1 MTVENTSSKNAVVTG
16 GFAVGATISIT
27 FPFEKEDT
35 VMIETEQLGKLV
47 YGSDYEVDENNV
59 VLKKAIATDD
69 KVQVYR
75 KTDLTQERDIPQ
87 NAKFNS
93 ISLEAA
99 LDKLTLQ
106 NQEQEEVLNRCL
118 KVETFADVTPEDMT
132 KAVYDVSM
140 NMPDINA
147 AVANIEDIK
156 KVAANETD
164 ISTVADDIN
173 TVKAVGESI
182 ENVDIAA
189 RNISDIKKV
198 ATNISKVTTVA
209 DDMPKVETVAT
220 DIQSVRTVSA
230 SRTDVVTVANKI
242 SNVNTVADNIAAV
255 STVNTN
261 IDNIKAVGNSISN
274 VNSVAGD
281 LTNIDTVANNI
292 NTVVGA
298 VSSTAASAAAA
309 AASATEA
316 ADSASTASTA
326 ATNASTSAAEAAS
339 SVSSILTYT
348 SNSKIWAEG
357 TDAEVQR
364 LGGEHSSKGWAQT
377 IDASNFANTDLSN
390 LSLTGQ
396 AVMKAK
402 QDVANMTQSV
412 SDGNEATT
420 YPSTGA
426 VRNALDTKQNLSYL
440 TQTVDYATAS
450 VSDSR
455 YPSVSAVEAALR
467 KRQKISNLTSSVT
480 TGTETYPSNKAV
492 SDALALKQDIA
503 NLSQTLDTDTTKY
516 PSNNVVNS
524 AVQTLSTTKQD
535 VANLSQT
542 LDESETKY
550 PSNKAVKTAIDEKD
564 SFPPQTTDDVG
575 KFLQTD
581 GSEVSWETVRQVPS
595 SGSTTWGKYLQS
607 VGDSTYRWANLGV
620 REVPQVDSNDIKSGT
635 NTFLQAYKSGE
646 NLLYG
651 WKTAYTNPPVEDDF
665 DFPDRAIVFGRAF
678 MNERDVWFDSDT
690 SVDGKSSIAGYS
702 WEAMAPAMPIGT
714 IFSMICHED
723 WVPPYCVK
731 ADGSTYSGNAFKWL
745 YGRRDAVWYAED
757 MQGNTGPASYPG
769 AAVKYLPTS
778 STERYYKYYEYS
790 SGYIF
795 WTKGRP
801 KVGGAVYKIIDPD
814 FHSPTITKYQGLSIS
829 QVIAQADVEGWYS
842 EEDQQYREIKL
853 ERDATYNDPYITHPE
868 VYTYELAQKAGN
880 NKPRDPVTAS
890 KKYISQGILST
901 CTAEQYAKDLTAHG
915 KCYKFVSDAA
925 PDEVS
930 TTVSANFRVP
940 TIPDETV
947 TTDADDTKQ
956 NGILRWF
963 IVLGSMVSDDFSK
976 EWNDSI
982 DNKIPSTGDTTNN
995 TEGA

>member
-1 MTVENTSSKNAVVTG
+1 MTVENTSSKNAIVTG

-93 ISLEAA
+93 ISLEEA

-106 NQEQEEVLNRCL
+106 NQEQEEVLDRCL
-118 KVETFADVTPEDMT
+118 KVETFAEVTPEDMT

-147 AVANIEDIK
+147 TVANIENIK

-164 ISTVADDIN
+164 ISTVADGI
-173 TVKAVGESI
+173 TQ
-182 ENVDIAA
+182 
-189 RNISDIKKV
+189 
-198 ATNISKVTTVA
+198 
-209 DDMPKVETVAT
+209 VETVAA

-230 SRTDVVTVANKI
+230 SITDVVTVADKI
-242 SNVNTVADNIAAV
+242 SNVNTVAGNMAAV
-255 STVNTN
+255 NTVNTN
-261 IDNIKAVGNSISN
+261 IENIKAVGNSISN
-274 VNSVAGD
+274 VNSVAGN
-281 LTNIDTVANNI
+281 LTNIGTVANNI
-292 NTVVGA
+292 NTIVGA
-298 VSSTAASAAAA
+298 VSSTAASASEA
-309 AASATEA
+309 AASASEA
-316 ADSASTASTA
+316 ATSASAAASSASTASTA
-326 ATNASTSAAEAAS
+326 ATNASASATEAAS

-357 TDAEVQR
+357 TDAEVQL
-364 LGGEHSSKGWAQT
+364 LGGEHSAKGWAQT
-377 IDASNFANTDLSN
+377 VDASNFADIDLSN

-402 QDVANMTQSV
+402 QDVANMTQAI
-412 SDGNEATT
+412 SDGNGRTT

-426 VRNALDTKQNLSYL
+426 VRTALDEKQDVSYL

-450 VSDSR
+450 VSDDR
-455 YPSVSAVEAALR
+455 YPSVRAVETALR

-480 TGTETYPSNKAV
+480 TDTETYPSNKAV
-492 SDALALKQDIA
+492 SDALALKQDVA

-550 PSNKAVKTAIDEKD
+550 PSNKAVKTAIDQKD
-564 SFPPQTTDDVG
+564 SFPPQTTDDAG
-575 KFLQTD
+575 KFLQTN
-581 GSEVSWETVRQVPS
+581 GSEVNWETVRQVPS
-595 SGSTTWGKYLQS
+595 SGSTTWGKYLKS
-607 VGDSTYRWANLGV
+607 AGDDTYKWDNLDV
-620 REVPQVDSNDIKSGT
+620 RQVPQVEASDIKSGT
-635 NTFLQAYKSGE
+635 TILQAYKSGD

-651 WKTAYTNPPVEDDF
+651 WKTGYTIPNKDEF
-665 DFPDRAIVFGRAF
+665 DLPDRAIVFGRTY
-678 MNERDVWFDSDT
+678 MNGRDIWFDSDSPPDYT
-690 SVDGKSSIAGYS
+690 SSIAGYS
-702 WEAMAPAMPIGT
+702 WEAMAPAMPIGML
-714 IFSMICHED
+714 FSMICDEN

-745 YGRRDAVWYAED
+745 YGRRDKVRYL
-757 MQGNTGPASYPG
+757 QGENTTAMPSYPG
-769 AAVKYLPTS
+769 AVKYLPTS
-778 STERYYKYYEYS
+778 SSETYYEYYNPTPNYS
-790 SGYIF
+790 F
-795 WTKGRP
+795 WTLGRP
-801 KVGGAVYKIIDPD
+801 KVGGDVYRIQYPNT
-814 FHSPTITKYQGLSIS
+814 SSQVITKYEDISIKS
-829 QVIAQADVEGWYS
+829 VTATTEDWYS
-842 EEDQQYREIKL
+842 EEDRQYYQIKL
-853 ERDATYNDPYITHPE
+853 KAGPNFDDPYGAHPE
-868 VYTYELAQKAGN
+868 VYSYQIRTKSGNTKPYEVVTV
-880 NKPRDPVTAS
+880 NKKS
-890 KKYISQGILST
+890 ISQGILST

-925 PDEVS
+925 PDEVT

-947 TTDADDTKQ
+947 TTDASDSKQ

-963 IVLGSMVSDDFSK
+963 VVLGSMVSDDFSK

-982 DNKIPSTGDTTNN
+982 SSKIPSTGDTTNN

>member
-1 MTVENTSSKNAVVTG
+1 MTVENTSSKNAIVTG

-93 ISLEAA
+93 ISLEEA

-106 NQEQEEVLNRCL
+106 NQEQEEVLDRCL
-118 KVETFADVTPEDMT
+118 KVETFAEVTPEDMT

-147 AVANIEDIK
+147 TVANIENIK

-164 ISTVADDIN
+164 ISTVADGI
-173 TVKAVGESI
+173 TQ
-182 ENVDIAA
+182 
-189 RNISDIKKV
+189 
-198 ATNISKVTTVA
+198 
-209 DDMPKVETVAT
+209 VETVAT

-230 SRTDVVTVANKI
+230 NRTDVATVANKI
-242 SNVNTVADNIAAV
+242 SNVNTVAGNMAAV
-255 STVNTN
+255 KAVNAGLSTIKAVNENKTNIDNVATKLTEIESVSDNMAAVNTVNTN
-261 IDNIKAVGNSISN
+261 IENIKAVGNSISN
-274 VNSVAGD
+274 VNSVAGN
-281 LTNIDTVANNI
+281 LTNIGTVANNI
-292 NTVVGA
+292 NTIVGA
-298 VSSTAASAAAA
+298 VSSTAASASEA
-309 AASATEA
+309 AASASEA
-316 ADSASTASTA
+316 AASASAAASSASTASTA
-326 ATNASTSAAEAAS
+326 ATNASASATEAAS
-339 SVSSILTYT
+339 SVSSTLTYT

-357 TDAEVQR
+357 TDAEVQL
-364 LGGEHSSKGWAQT
+364 LGGEHSAKGWAQT
-377 IDASNFANTDLSN
+377 VDASNFADIDLSN

-402 QDVANMTQSV
+402 QDVANMTQAI
-412 SDGNEATT
+412 SDGNGRTT

-426 VRNALDTKQNLSYL
+426 VRTALDEKQDVSYL

-450 VSDSR
+450 VSDDR
-455 YPSVSAVEAALR
+455 YPSVRAVETALR

-480 TGTETYPSNKAV
+480 TDTETYPSNKAV
-492 SDALALKQDIA
+492 SDALALKQDVA

-524 AVQTLSTTKQD
+524 AVQNLSTTKQD

-550 PSNKAVKTAIDEKD
+550 PSNKAVKTAIDQKD
-564 SFPPQTTDDVG
+564 SFPPQTTDDAG
-575 KFLQTD
+575 KFLQTN
-581 GSEVSWETVRQVPS
+581 GSEVNWETVRQVPS
-595 SGSTTWGKYLQS
+595 SGSTTWGKYLKS
-607 VGDSTYRWANLGV
+607 AGDDTYKWDNLDV
-620 REVPQVDSNDIKSGT
+620 RQVPYIEASDIKSGT
-635 NTFLQAYKSGE
+635 TILQAYKSGD

-651 WKTAYTNPPVEDDF
+651 WKTGYTIPNKDEF
-665 DFPDRAIVFGRAF
+665 DLPDRAIVFGRTYMAG
-678 MNERDVWFDSDT
+678 RDIWFDSDSPLDYT
-690 SVDGKSSIAGYS
+690 SSIAGYS
-702 WEAMAPAMPIGT
+702 WEAMAPAMPIGML
-714 IFSMICHED
+714 FSMICDEN

-745 YGRRDAVWYAED
+745 YGRRDKVI
-757 MQGNTGPASYPG
+757 NTTATASYPG
-769 AAVKYLPTS
+769 AVKYLPTS
-778 STERYYKYYEYS
+778 SSETYYEYYNPTP
-790 SGYIF
+790 GYSF
-795 WTKGRP
+795 WTLGRP
-801 KVGGAVYKIIDPD
+801 KVGGDVYSIQYPNTSSQII
-814 FHSPTITKYQGLSIS
+814 SKYEDLSIKS
-829 QVIAQADVEGWYS
+829 IGTTPDDWYS
-842 EEDQQYREIKL
+842 EEDRQYYQIKL
-853 ERDATYNDPYITHPE
+853 KAGPNFDDPYGAHPE
-868 VYTYELAQKAGN
+868 VYSYQLRTKGGN
-880 NKPRDPVTAS
+880 TKPLDPVTVNKQS
-890 KKYISQGILST
+890 ISQGILST

-925 PDEVS
+925 PDEVT

-940 TIPDETV
+940 TIPDEIV
-947 TTDADDTKQ
+947 TTDASDSKQ

-963 IVLGSMVSDDFSK
+963 VVLGSMVSDDFSK

-982 DNKIPSTGDTTNN
+982 SSKIPSTGDTTNN

>member
-35 VMIETEQLGKLV
+35 VMIETEQLGQLV

-140 NMPDINA
+140 NMPDINT

-292 NTVVGA
+292 DTVVGA

-309 AASATEA
+309 AASATDA
-316 ADSASTASTA
+316 AASASTASTA
-326 ATNASTSAAEAAS
+326 ATNASTSATEAAS

-364 LGGEHSSKGWAQT
+364 LGGEHSAKGWAQT
-377 IDASNFANTDLSN
+377 VDASNFADTDLSN
-390 LSLTGQ
+390 LSPTGQ
-396 AVMKAK
+396 AVMNAK
-402 QDVANMTQSV
+402 QDV
-412 SDGNEATT
+412 
-420 YPSTGA
+420 
-426 VRNALDTKQNLSYL
+426 SYL
-440 TQTVDYATAS
+440 TQSVDNTTAP
-450 VSDSR
+450 VSDNR
-455 YPSVSAVEAALR
+455 YPSVRAVETALG

-492 SDALALKQDIA
+492 SDALALKQDVA

-516 PSNNVVNS
+516 PSNNVVNN

-564 SFPPQTTDDVG
+564 SLPPQTTDDIG

-595 SGSTTWGKYLQS
+595 SGSTTGGKYLQS
-607 VGDSTYRWANLGV
+607 VGDNTYRWANLGV
-620 REVPQVDSNDIKSGT
+620 REVPRVDSNDIKSGT
-635 NTFLQAYKSGE
+635 NTFLQAYKSGD

-651 WKTAYTNPPVEDDF
+651 WKTAYTNPPVEDDL

-678 MNERDVWFDSDT
+678 MNERDVWFDSDR

-714 IFSMICHED
+714 IFSMICNND

-745 YGRRDAVWYAED
+745 YGRRDAVWYGED

-778 STERYYKYYEYS
+778 STERYYKYYHYS

-801 KVGGAVYKIIDPD
+801 KVGGDVYKIDNPEAS
-814 FHSPTITKYQGLSIS
+814 SPIIIKYYGLSIS
-829 QVIAQADVEGWYS
+829 QVIADPDVEGMYS
-842 EEDQQYREIKL
+842 EEDQLYRKIKL
-853 ERDATYNDPYITHPE
+853 EKDATFNDPHITSPE
-868 VYTYELAQKAGN
+868 VYTYELSLKLGDT
-880 NKPRDPVTAS
+880 KPRDPVTAS

-901 CTAEQYAKDLTAHG
+901 CTAEQYAKDLAAHG

-930 TTVSANFRVP
+930 MTVSANFRVP

>member
-35 VMIETEQLGKLV
+35 VMIETEQLGQLV

-281 LTNIDTVANNI
+281 LTNIDTVANNVDTI
-292 NTVVGA
+292 VGA

-492 SDALALKQDIA
+492 SDALALKQDVA

-516 PSNNVVNS
+516 PSNNVVNN

-581 GSEVSWETVRQVPS
+581 GSEVSWETVRQVPPS
-595 SGSTTWGKYLQS
+595 ASGTAGKYLES
-607 VGDSTYRWANLGV
+607 VGDNTYRWAGLYVNQ
-620 REVPQVDSNDIKSGT
+620 VPYVEDTDVNNSR
-635 NTFLQAYKSGE
+635 NTFLQAYKSGD

-651 WKTAYTNPPVEDDF
+651 WKTAYTNPPVEDEF
-665 DFPDRAIVFGRAF
+665 EFPDRAIVFARTN
-678 MNERDVWFDSDT
+678 MNEHDVWFGAKDDPT
-690 SVDGKSSIAGYS
+690 ENANVGYS
-702 WEAMAPAMPIGT
+702 WEAMTPAMPIGT
-714 IFSMICHED
+714 IFSMICDKD

-745 YGRRDAVWYAED
+745 YGRRDRWTVIINP
-757 MQGNTGPASYPG
+757 NTGASGPNSFPG
-769 AAVKYLPTS
+769 AVKYLPTS
-778 STERYYKYYEYS
+778 STERYYKYYNSS
-790 SGYIF
+790 SGYEF
-795 WTKGRP
+795 WTQGRP
-801 KVGGAVYKIIDPD
+801 KAGGNVYKIDNPEAS
-814 FHSPTITKYQGLSIS
+814 SPIITKYYGLSIS
-829 QVIAQADVEGWYS
+829 QVIAHQPDPDGWIS
-842 EEDQQYREIKL
+842 EKDRLYYTIKL
-853 ERDATYNDPYITHPE
+853 EKDATFNDPYITSPE
-868 VYTYELAQKAGN
+868 VYSYELSLKSGN
-880 NKPRDPVTAS
+880 TKPRDPVTVS

-901 CTAEQYAKDLTAHG
+901 CTAEQYAKDLAAHG

-925 PDEVS
+925 PDEVPA
-930 TTVSANFRVP
+930 TVSANFRVP

>member
-1 MTVENTSSKNAVVTG
+1 MANVYSGQKTNRIKVSNDGAKYYGDLAKKYRDESAEYANSAMESAEIASTKESEVSAAATQSISDITDAKNTALSTLLSQQQVSEQAIDAKLQDAENQ
-16 GFAVGATISIT
+16 IT
-27 FPFEKEDT
+27 
-35 VMIETEQLGKLV
+35 ETKQAAINDLQEIK
-47 YGSDYEVDENNV
+47 DDVDSVLDDIANV
-59 VLKKAIATDD
+59 D
-69 KVQVYR
+69 KV
-75 KTDLTQERDIPQ
+75 
-87 NAKFNS
+87 
-93 ISLEAA
+93 
-99 LDKLTLQ
+99 
-106 NQEQEEVLNRCL
+106 
-118 KVETFADVTPEDMT
+118 
-132 KAVYDVSM
+132 
-140 NMPDINA
+140 
-147 AVANIEDIK
+147 AN
-156 KVAANETD
+156 
-164 ISTVADDIN
+164 
-173 TVKAVGESI
+173 SI
-182 ENVDIAA
+182 ENVDTLA
-189 RNISDIKKV
+189 NCVDDIN
-198 ATNISKVTTVA
+198 TC
-209 DDMPKVETVAT
+209 AT
-220 DIQSVRTVSA
+220 DITA
-230 SRTDVVTVANKI
+230 
-242 SNVNTVADNIAAV
+242 
-255 STVNTN
+255 
-261 IDNIKAVGNSISN
+261 IKA
-274 VNSVAGD
+274 A
-281 LTNIDTVANNI
+281 ANN
-292 NTVVGA
+292 A
-298 VSSTAASAAAA
+298 SEAKSSSQ
-309 AASATEA
+309 
-316 ADSASTASTA
+316 
-326 ATNASTSAAEAAS
+326 NA
-339 SVSSILTYT
+339 
-348 SNSKIWAEG
+348 KIWAEG
-357 TDAEVQR
+357 SDTEVQS
-364 LGGEHSSKGWAQT
+364 LGGVHSAKGWNDILSTREYA
-377 IDASNFANTDLSN
+377 DKDLSN
-390 LSLTGQ
+390 LNSAGQ

-426 VRNALDTKQNLSYL
+426 VRNALDEKQDVSYL
-440 TQTVDYATAS
+440 TQSVDNTTAS
-450 VSDSR
+450 VSDNR
-455 YPSVSAVEAALR
+455 YPSVRAVETALR

-492 SDALALKQDIA
+492 SDALALKQDVA

-516 PSNNVVNS
+516 PSNNVVNN

-564 SFPPQTTDDVG
+564 SFPPQTTDDTG
-575 KFLQTD
+575 KFLQTN

-620 REVPQVDSNDIKSGT
+620 REVPRVDSNDIKSGT

-651 WKTAYTNPPVEDDF
+651 WKTAYTNPPVEDDL

-678 MNERDVWFDSDT
+678 MNERDVWFDSDR

-714 IFSMICHED
+714 IFSMICDED

-778 STERYYKYYEYS
+778 STERYYKYSNYS
-790 SGYIF
+790 SGYTF
-795 WTKGRP
+795 WTQGRP
-801 KVGGAVYKIIDPD
+801 KVGGYVYKIDNPEAS
-814 FHSPTITKYQGLSIS
+814 SPIIIQYYGLSIS
-829 QVIAQADVEGWYS
+829 QVIAQADPEGWYS
-842 EEDQQYREIKL
+842 EEDQHYRKIKL
-853 ERDATYNDPYITHPE
+853 EKSTTFNDPYIPRPE
-868 VYTYELAQKAGN
+868 IYTYDLAQKAGN

-890 KKYISQGILST
+890 EKYISQGILST

>member
-1 MTVENTSSKNAVVTG
+1 MTVENTSSKNAIVTG

-93 ISLEAA
+93 ISLEEA

-106 NQEQEEVLNRCL
+106 NQEQEEVLDRCL
-118 KVETFADVTPEDMT
+118 KVETFAEVTPEDMT

-147 AVANIEDIK
+147 TVANIENIK

-164 ISTVADDIN
+164 ISTVADGI
-173 TVKAVGESI
+173 TQ
-182 ENVDIAA
+182 
-189 RNISDIKKV
+189 
-198 ATNISKVTTVA
+198 
-209 DDMPKVETVAT
+209 VETVAA

-230 SRTDVVTVANKI
+230 SITDVVTVADKI
-242 SNVNTVADNIAAV
+242 SNVNTVAGNMAAV
-255 STVNTN
+255 NTVNTN
-261 IDNIKAVGNSISN
+261 IENIKAVGNSISN
-274 VNSVAGD
+274 VNSVAGN
-281 LTNIDTVANNI
+281 LTNIGTVANNI
-292 NTVVGA
+292 NTIVGA
-298 VSSTAASAAAA
+298 VSSTAASASEAATSASA
-309 AASATEA
+309 AAS
-316 ADSASTASTA
+316 SASTASTA
-326 ATNASTSAAEAAS
+326 ATNASASATEAAS

-357 TDAEVQR
+357 TDAEVQL
-364 LGGEHSSKGWAQT
+364 LGGEHSAKGWAQT
-377 IDASNFANTDLSN
+377 VDASNFADIDLSN

-402 QDVANMTQSV
+402 QDVANMTQAI
-412 SDGNEATT
+412 SDGNGRTT

-426 VRNALDTKQNLSYL
+426 VRTALDEKQDVSYL

-450 VSDSR
+450 VSDDR
-455 YPSVSAVEAALR
+455 YPSVRAVETALR

-480 TGTETYPSNKAV
+480 TDTETYPSNKAV
-492 SDALALKQDIA
+492 SDALALKQDVA

-550 PSNKAVKTAIDEKD
+550 PSNKAVKTAIDQKD
-564 SFPPQTTDDVG
+564 SFPPQTTDDAG
-575 KFLQTD
+575 KFLQTN
-581 GSEVSWETVRQVPS
+581 GSEVNWETVRQVPS
-595 SGSTTWGKYLQS
+595 SGSTTWGKYLKS
-607 VGDSTYRWANLGV
+607 AGDDTYSWDNLDV
-620 REVPQVDSNDIKSGT
+620 RQVPQIEASDIKSGT
-635 NTFLQAYKSGE
+635 TILQAYKSGD

-651 WKTAYTNPPVEDDF
+651 WKTGYTIPNKDEF
-665 DFPDRAIVFGRAF
+665 DLPDRAIVFGRTY
-678 MNERDVWFDSDT
+678 MNGRDIWFDSDSPPDYT
-690 SVDGKSSIAGYS
+690 SSIAGYS
-702 WEAMAPAMPIGT
+702 WEAMAPAMPIGML
-714 IFSMICHED
+714 FSMICDEN

-745 YGRRDAVWYAED
+745 YGRRDKVRYL
-757 MQGNTGPASYPG
+757 QGGNTTATASYPG
-769 AAVKYLPTS
+769 AVKYLPTS
-778 STERYYKYYEYS
+778 SSETYYEYYNPTPNYS
-790 SGYIF
+790 F
-795 WTKGRP
+795 WTLGRP
-801 KVGGAVYKIIDPD
+801 KVGGDVYRIQYPNT
-814 FHSPTITKYQGLSIS
+814 SSQVITKYEDISIKS
-829 QVIAQADVEGWYS
+829 VTATTEDWYS
-842 EEDQQYREIKL
+842 EEDRQYYQIKL
-853 ERDATYNDPYITHPE
+853 KAGPNFDDPYGVHPE
-868 VYTYELAQKAGN
+868 VYSYQIRTKSGNTKPYEVVTV
-880 NKPRDPVTAS
+880 NKQS
-890 KKYISQGILST
+890 ISQGILST

-915 KCYKFVSDAA
+915 KCYKFVADAA
-925 PDEVS
+925 PDEVT

-947 TTDADDTKQ
+947 TTDASDSKQ

-963 IVLGSMVSDDFSK
+963 VVLGSMVSDDFSK

-982 DNKIPSTGDTTNN
+982 SSKIPSTGDTTNN